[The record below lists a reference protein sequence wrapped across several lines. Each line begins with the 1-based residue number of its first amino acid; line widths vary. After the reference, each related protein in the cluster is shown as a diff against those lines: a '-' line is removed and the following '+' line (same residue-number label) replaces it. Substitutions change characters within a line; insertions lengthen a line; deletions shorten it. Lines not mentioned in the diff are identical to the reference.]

1 MQGLTGSQQ
10 AQLSEALQAAFPDVN
25 DLRQMLQFKL
35 NIRLVQITSLLKPYD
50 HIVFDLIVD
59 AEAKGYTIDLIL
71 AAREANPGNPKLL
84 IFAQTIGAAIGI
96 VNHERHDVDP
106 SALERIIRPSNV
118 FLDLN
123 TWRSRLGEIEGQ
135 ICRVE
140 IATTQG
146 QIYGTGFLVAPDVV
160 MTNYHVIETVH
171 RGKRGTPTSFGPTAQ
186 VNDVS
191 FRFDYKVLNNG
202 RNVNPG
208 TCYSLAVD
216 DWLIDWSPVSV
227 ADLQRTGLPQPDEL
241 DYALLRVDGRPGDES
256 IGGRTKAKAPPR
268 GWIQLRDPAY
278 AIDPGSPLF
287 IVQHPSGGPLKLALD
302 TDAVIALNENK
313 TRITYRTN
321 TEPGSSGSPCFN
333 QDWSLIALHHIG
345 DPSFI
350 STYNQGIPIDAIL
363 RLLEQRN
370 IELEK

>member
-10 AQLSEALQAAFPDVN
+10 AQLSEALQAAFPEVD
-25 DLRQMLQFKL
+25 DLKLMLQFKL
-35 NIRLVQITSLLKPYD
+35 NIRLAKITSPLKRYD
-50 HIVFDLIVD
+50 HIVFELIVD
-59 AEAKGYTIDLIL
+59 AEAKGYTSDLIR

-84 IFAQTIGAAIGI
+84 TFAQTIGAAIGI
-96 VNHERHDVDP
+96 VDHERHVVDP
-106 SALERIIRPSNV
+106 STLERIIRQSNL
-118 FLDLN
+118 FLDLD

-160 MTNYHVIETVH
+160 MTNYHVIEAVH
-171 RGKRGTPTSFGPTAQ
+171 RGKRGTPTSLGPTAQ
-186 VNDVS
+186 VNDVT
-191 FRFDYKVLNNG
+191 FRFDYKVLNNS
-202 RNVNPG
+202 RDVHPG
-208 TCYSLAVD
+208 TCYSLTVD

-241 DYALLRVDGRPGDES
+241 DYALLRVDGRPGDEP
-256 IGGRTKAKAPPR
+256 IGGRTNAKAPPR
-268 GWIQLRDPAY
+268 GWIQLHDPAC
-278 AIDPGSPLF
+278 AFEPGSPLF

-313 TRITYRTN
+313 TRVTYRTN

-333 QDWSLIALHHIG
+333 QDWTLIALHHIG

-350 STYNQGIPIDAIL
+350 STYNQGIPIDTIVQ
-363 RLLEQRN
+363 LLKQRN
-370 IELEK
+370 LELTR